1 MAWVAPLITLVG
13 AGVKASGDASAGR
26 KTKKAF
32 NLNAQIATENAD
44 LAQEAAIDDILSL
57 KRTAYKTEGGIR
69 ASYGA
74 AGVSASSGSVMD
86 VLQDSIT
93 QAALDQNRRKYQGEL
108 EARDFMNQART
119 GQAAGKAAYTGAMYG
134 AAGSVLSGVGDASRQ
149 YWGKAPLIQ
158 V

>member
-1 MAWVAPLITLVG
+1 MAWVGAVLSLVG
-13 AGVKASGDASAGR
+13 AGVKASGEASAGR
-26 KTKKAF
+26 KAKKAF
-32 NLNAQIATENAD
+32 NLNAQIATENAE
-44 LAQEAAIDDILSL
+44 LAREAAIDDVLSL

-86 VLQDSIT
+86 VLADTVT

-119 GQAAGKAAYTGAMYG
+119 GQASGKAAYTGAMYS
-134 AAGSVLSGVGDASRQ
+134 AAGSVLSGVGSFASQ
-149 YWGKAPLIQ
+149 GGFTSKLYT
-158 V
+158 